1 MRRRT
6 LLGVAAAATAAPAV
20 AGSLVAGT
28 RPAAA
33 ATDLGPNV
41 LVFDPSSS
49 DVQSQLDAV
58 FASQESNQFG
68 TERYAL
74 LFRPGTYD
82 VTANIGFYTSIAGL
96 GQNPDDVTITG
107 NVIVDAGWFDG
118 NATQNFWRSAEN
130 LSVTPSNGVAQWAV
144 SQAAPFR
151 RMHVRGD
158 LDLAP
163 TGYGWASGGYIADSH
178 VEGTVQ
184 PYSQQQWYTRDS
196 QIGGYLNGVWNMV
209 FSGVSGAP
217 ANSFPNPPYTVV
229 GQTPVIRDKPYLYL
243 DGDDYAVFVPAL
255 RTNAQGTTWSGGSTA
270 GTSIPIGDFHV
281 ATPDD
286 DAAALNSALAAGKHL
301 LLTPGIYHLSEPIA
315 VTNADTVVLGLGYA
329 TLVPDGGVA
338 AMTVSDVDGV
348 KIAGILFDA
357 GTTTSPVLLRMGE
370 EGSGGAHSGDP
381 SSVQD
386 VFFRIGGAGAGSA
399 TTSLEVNSGDVI
411 IDHIWAWRA
420 DHGTGVGWDVN
431 TADTGLIVNGAN
443 VSAYGL
449 FVEHY
454 QQYEVVWNGENGRTI
469 FFQNEMPYDPPN
481 QDAWRSDAQG
491 YASYKVADGVA
502 THEGWGLGS
511 YCYFNV
517 DPTIV
522 AAHAFEVPENP
533 GIVFHDLLTVSLGGN
548 GSITHVI
555 NDQGDTAQGTDT
567 VPVDLVSFTGGAAQ

>member
-6 LLGVAAAATAAPAV
+6 LLGVAAAAAAVPAV
-20 AGSLVAGT
+20 AGGTVAGT

-41 LVFDPSSS
+41 LVFDPSMT

-68 TERYAL
+68 TQRYAL
-74 LFRPGTYD
+74 LFRPGSYD

-96 GQNPDDVTITG
+96 GQDPDDVTITG
-107 NVIVDAGWFDG
+107 NLIVDAGWFNG

-130 LSVTPSNGVAQWAV
+130 LSVSPSNGVTQWAV

-196 QIGGYLNGVWNMV
+196 QLGGYLNGVWNMV
-209 FSGVSGAP
+209 FSGVAGAP
-217 ANSFPNPPYTVV
+217 SNSFPDPPYTVV
-229 GQTPVIRDKPYLYL
+229 DQTPVIRDKPYLYL
-243 DGDDYAVFVPAL
+243 DGDDYAVFVPQL

-286 DAAALNSALAAGKHL
+286 DAATLNSALAGGKHL
-301 LLTPGIYHLSEPIA
+301 LLTPGIYHLSEPLA
-315 VTNADTVVLGLGYA
+315 VTNAGTVVLGLGYA

-399 TTSLEVNSGDVI
+399 TTSLEVNSGDVL

-491 YASYKVADGVA
+491 YAAYKVADGVA
-502 THEGWGLGS
+502 NHEGWGLGS

-533 GIVFHDLLTVSLGGN
+533 GIVFHDLLTVSLNGD
-548 GSITHVI
+548 GSITHII
-555 NDQGDTAQGTDT
+555 NEAGDTAQGTDT
-567 VPVDLVSFTGGAAQ
+567 VPVDLVSFTGGA